1 MVPAEPARQDLNPA
15 QPDIFV
21 AGSLGDTPLVNGRD
35 DLIATLDDLGLDGA
49 ALVFLA
55 ADWYRERGYPPTSPL
70 LNLEGDEDAVRYYD
84 GLDDE
89 TLISMADAGDVDA
102 MQSLAARNLLF
113 DPIVAID
120 WYKRAASHGSL
131 YAIMQVA
138 SLYDTF
144 SNTAL
149 DAFNTDEYYLSRLSE
164 LREGSPSLGED
175 ALAWSLAA
183 IGAGGEPAVQDG
195 VAEWVNRMT
204 DGMDPA
210 TIQRACRQSERNLLE
225 LAADGRARG
234 SIALSGQPP
243 AIFISRPAT
252 SALPCDDD
260 IRPLVDTSLCVPHT
274 IVDARRGEALL
285 YVCMS

>member
-1 MVPAEPARQDLNPA
+1 
-15 QPDIFV
+15 
-21 AGSLGDTPLVNGRD
+21 
-35 DLIATLDDLGLDGA
+35 
-49 ALVFLA
+49 
-55 ADWYRERGYPPTSPL
+55 
-70 LNLEGDEDAVRYYD
+70 
-84 GLDDE
+84 
-89 TLISMADAGDVDA
+89 
-102 MQSLAARNLLF
+102 
-113 DPIVAID
+113 
-120 WYKRAASHGSL
+120 
-131 YAIMQVA
+131 
-138 SLYDTF
+138 
-144 SNTAL
+144 
-149 DAFNTDEYYLSRLSE
+149 
-164 LREGSPSLGED
+164 
-175 ALAWSLAA
+175 
-183 IGAGGEPAVQDG
+183 
-195 VAEWVNRMT
+195 MT